1 MTHRLQINV
10 PILAK
15 VYICFIV
22 VPYFSSWVKLT
33 RENRSTF
40 IKTKSK
46 NSPLSLFFAELNPN
60 TTHFAISYKNYE
72 KLTAKNQK

>member
-22 VPYFSSWVKLT
+22 V
-33 RENRSTF
+33 F